1 MAKGMIRRLLLP
13 QEDKFYPMFEDLA
26 ELISKA
32 SHILARV
39 IESTEPW
46 KEEDPI
52 REIKL
57 LENKA
62 DEIVHRVMDALDSS
76 FITPF
81 DREDIHRLV
90 SRMDDV
96 MDNINS
102 TAQQI
107 LLYRPGRL
115 APQIRELT
123 MVAVRGCEQIRIA
136 VMELRNLQ
144 KRVKINEA
152 CIKINELENVAD
164 DIFHKMISDLF
175 AFETDAIELIKNK
188 EIMETLEYTTDRI
201 EDVSDI
207 LKTILIKNS

>member
-32 SHILARV
+32 SHILAHV
-39 IESTEPW
+39 IDTPEPYTD
-46 KEEDPI
+46 EDSI

-62 DEIVHRVMDALDSS
+62 DGIVHRVMDALDSS

-96 MDNINS
+96 MDNINA

-107 LLYRPGRL
+107 YLYRPGKL
-115 APQIRELT
+115 APQTRELT
-123 MVAVRGCEQIRIA
+123 LVAVRGCEQIRIA

-144 KRVKINEA
+144 KRIKINDA
-152 CIKINELENVAD
+152 CVKINELENVAD

-175 AFETDAIELIKNK
+175 AYETDAIELIKNK

-207 LKTILIKNS
+207 LKTILIKTA